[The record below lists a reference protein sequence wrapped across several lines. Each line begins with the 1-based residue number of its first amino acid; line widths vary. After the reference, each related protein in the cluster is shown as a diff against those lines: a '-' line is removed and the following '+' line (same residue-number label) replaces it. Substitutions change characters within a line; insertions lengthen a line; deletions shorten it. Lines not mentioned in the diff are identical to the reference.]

1 MDWQPGAIARAMP
14 PGASTPGTSA
24 HRFSPAPDTVNPL
37 PDAYAPFVLTGRIAQ
52 RVLRLPVEV
61 GAAHAGAAHAEAAH
75 VGAVHAGAPG
85 VAPAPAAQRRHAE
98 YQAGRDLAATLL
110 AGLGAQTLQVGT
122 NADRAPVWPDGFT
135 GSISHSRQLLA
146 VAVGRHEDTRGLGID
161 LEAIANADEL
171 QAIESVCMVPEEHA
185 LVGNALPRADWAT
198 LVFSAKEAFYKCQF
212 PLTRCPL
219 EFGDLAVMHADVSAQ
234 RLVLRLQR
242 DAGPDFRRGQ
252 SFHCGYRYGQG
263 HVYTAVQLAP

>member
-1 MDWQPGAIARAMP
+1 MT
-14 PGASTPGTSA
+14 PGASTPGTSV
-24 HRFSPAPDTVNPL
+24 HRFPPAPDTVNPL

-61 GAAHAGAAHAEAAH
+61 GPAYVGAAHAGAAHAGAAYAEAAH
-75 VGAVHAGAPG
+75 LGAAHADATG

-110 AGLGAQTLQVGT
+110 AGLGSQTLQVGT
-122 NADRAPVWPDGFT
+122 DADRTPVWPDGFT

-161 LEAIANADEL
+161 LEAIANPDEL
-171 QAIESVCMVPEEHA
+171 EAIESVCMVPEEHA

>member
-1 MDWQPGAIARAMP
+1 MDWLPGAIARAMT
-14 PGASTPGTSA
+14 PGASTPGTSV

-61 GAAHAGAAHAEAAH
+61 GA
-75 VGAVHAGAPG
+75 VHADATG
-85 VAPAPAAQRRHAE
+85 VATAPAAQRRHAE

-122 NADRAPVWPDGFT
+122 DTDRAPVWPAGFT

-161 LEAIANADEL
+161 LEAIANADE
-171 QAIESVCMVPEEHA
+171 QEAIESVCMVPEEHA

>member
-1 MDWQPGAIARAMP
+1 M
-14 PGASTPGTSA
+14 

-61 GAAHAGAAHAEAAH
+61 GPAYVGAAHADAT
-75 VGAVHAGAPG
+75 G

-122 NADRAPVWPDGFT
+122 DADRAPVWPDGFT

-171 QAIESVCMVPEEHA
+171 EAIESVCMVPEEHA

-212 PLTRCPL
+212 PLTRYPL